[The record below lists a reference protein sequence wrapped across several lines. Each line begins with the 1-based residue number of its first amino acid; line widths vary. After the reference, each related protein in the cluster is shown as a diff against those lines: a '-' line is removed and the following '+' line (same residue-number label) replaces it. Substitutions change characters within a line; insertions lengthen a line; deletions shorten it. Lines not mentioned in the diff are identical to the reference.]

1 MQKVYST
8 WVLSVKVRMRLGI
21 QVQGISK
28 KMGDQQILN
37 NVDMECPCKSI
48 TGIIGRNSSGKT
60 VLLKRHYEQG
70 T

>member
-1 MQKVYST
+1 MKSLT
-8 WVLSVKVRMRLGI
+8 VRMRLGI

-48 TGIIGRNSSGKT
+48 TGIIVRNGSGKT

>member
-1 MQKVYST
+1 
-8 WVLSVKVRMRLGI
+8 MRLGI

-48 TGIIGRNSSGKT
+48 TGIIVRNGSGKT

>member
-1 MQKVYST
+1 MG
-8 WVLSVKVRMRLGI
+8 LSVKVRMRLGI

-28 KMGDQQILN
+28 KMGDQKILN

-48 TGIIGRNSSGKT
+48 TGIIGRNGSGKT